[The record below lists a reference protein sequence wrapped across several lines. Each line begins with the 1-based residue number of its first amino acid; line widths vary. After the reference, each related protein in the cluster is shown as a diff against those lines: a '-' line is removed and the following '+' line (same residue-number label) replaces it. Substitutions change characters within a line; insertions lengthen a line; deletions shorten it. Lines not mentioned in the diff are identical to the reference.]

1 MISRF
6 KSRKKK
12 LQEGLEEVFSKQPL
26 DIDEVIELVDV
37 YEQDNLDTIDKCKR
51 DKRLELVKI
60 NGALKQTIDAHGP
73 ITKVLI
79 GSAAKRIYGSLL
91 LETEKEEPKPK
102 VSIRYVV
109 GGLILGLIIG
119 LLL

>member
-1 MISRF
+1 MVD
-6 KSRKKK
+6 
-12 LQEGLEEVFSKQPL
+12 GLSV
-26 DIDEVIELVDV
+26 VITGDTSNVDKIMELVDV

-51 DKRLELVKI
+51 DKRLELIKI

-79 GSAAKRIYGSLL
+79 GSASKRIHGALL
-91 LETEKEEPKPK
+91 VERNTEKPKPK
-102 VSIRYVV
+102 ISFRYVV
-109 GGLILGLIIG
+109 VGTLLGLIIG

>member
-1 MISRF
+1 MINKF
-6 KSRKKK
+6 KTRRRK
-12 LQEGLEEVFSKQPL
+12 LSEGLEEVISEDTL
-26 DIDEVIELVDV
+26 DIDKVIELVDI

-51 DKRLELVKI
+51 DKRLEMVKI

-91 LETEKEEPKPK
+91 LEYNKEQPKPK
-102 VSIRYVV
+102 ISFKYVL
-109 GGLILGLIIG
+109 GGIILGVIIG
-119 LLL
+119 LLI

>member
-1 MISRF
+1 MIKKF
-6 KSRKKK
+6 KTRKGK
-12 LQEGLEEVFSKQPL
+12 LQEGLGELISEGTLNVDK
-26 DIDEVIELVDV
+26 VIELVDV

-91 LETEKEEPKPK
+91 LETNKKQPKTK
-102 VSIRYVV
+102 VSFRYVLV
-109 GGLILGLIIG
+109 GVVLGLLIG